1 MSIATEITR
10 LQTAKSNLKT
20 AIENKGV
27 TVPSATLISGY
38 ASLVNQ
44 ISGGLSN
51 TDAIL
56 IVTVPTGS
64 TVTATKGGVTLTSTI
79 WVQNADNTLDTAI
92 FTIPSS
98 TFDSNAWT
106 VTATLGGES
115 SSDTIVINSAKEYSL
130 ELLYDLYLVK
140 DGVVNSNYTATKGGY
155 TSATISYGE
164 GYVAI
169 ETGEVSGS
177 YSLLYFTPQIL
188 LSEYDYLVFDGC
200 ARGYAEANKFYQ
212 SYGVVNTVSSSGGTQ
227 STFSSSGV
235 LLSGNASS
243 YTARSMQYI
252 DISAVSSTSYVGFQT
267 AGSSY
272 YHIAGG
278 IRCYN
283 FYLSNTAPS
292 T

>member
-1 MSIATEITR
+1 MIF
-10 LQTAKSNLKT
+10 NMV
-20 AIENKGV
+20 G
-27 TVPSATLISGY
+27 GG
-38 ASLVNQ
+38 
-44 ISGGLSN
+44 SGGLKA

-56 IVTVPTGS
+56 RVIAPAQS
-64 TVTATKGGVTLTSTI
+64 TVTITKSGVSKSDAGHENAIDPTLYDYYFIIHAS
-79 WVQNADNTLDTAI
+79 Q
-92 FTIPSS
+92 
-98 TFDSNAWT
+98 FDSVNPWT
-106 VTATLGGES
+106 VTATLGSES
-115 SSDTIVINSAKEYSL
+115 SSDTIVIGSADEYDV
-130 ELLYDLYLVK
+130 ELSYALYLVH
-140 DGVVNSNYTATKGGY
+140 DGIVNSAYTATKGGY

-164 GYVAI
+164 GYVAV
-169 ETGEVSGS
+169 ETGDVSSS
-177 YSLLYFTPQIL
+177 YSLLYFSPKIL
-188 LSEYDYLVFDGC
+188 LSDYSYLVFDGC

-212 SYGVVNTVSSSGGTQ
+212 SYGVVNTVSSSGAAQ

-272 YHIAGG
+272 YHISGG

-292 T
+292 A